1 MNISDS
7 FIDLIYG
14 MSQNDVPARS
24 VEKMRACLVDTIGV
38 TLAGAHDLEDKE
50 ERFLDSV
57 CDEAHIVA
65 PIGRERKCS
74 LANAIFL
81 NGLSAHYLELDD
93 GVRFGV
99 VHPSAP
105 LFSALIPV
113 AEVNNIAW
121 EQFVKGAISGYEVS
135 IRLAHALQP
144 YHYNAGFHPTATC
157 CTVGVAIGLGVML
170 LFSKAELKNA
180 FSAATMSSYGTLK
193 VLEDVSQLK
202 PYNCAKAALM
212 GFHSAMMAKA
222 GFCGPDNPLGG
233 DTGFLKMMSSEYDE
247 DILLRRN
254 DFLYIDK
261 VYLKP
266 YASCRHTHPE
276 IEAAIKIRKKPG
288 FDVHEIYKIEVRT
301 YKGVIGKHDN
311 HAIYGEASARMSI
324 PFSLA
329 VSIVTGKAGIEE
341 FTDLYVN
348 DDFIREITG
357 KIQIYGDEELSK
369 FVPDKRCAIVKV
381 TLNNGSTYQEKV
393 EYPKGEPEN
402 PLDEDELYDKF
413 KSMALHAGLDEKR
426 SQLLFDRIMYDD
438 RVKLNGL
445 F

>member
-1 MNISDS
+1 MNISDL
-7 FIDLIYG
+7 FIDLIFDL
-14 MSQNDVPARS
+14 SQNDIPIGS
-24 VEKMRACLVDTIGV
+24 VEKLRTCLVDTIGV
-38 TLAGAHDLEDKE
+38 ALAGAHDLEGKE
-50 ERFLDSV
+50 ARFLDAV
-57 CDEAHIVA
+57 GDEANTVA
-65 PIGRERKCS
+65 PIGKKRKCS

-81 NGLSAHYLELDD
+81 NGLSSHYLELDD

-105 LFSALIPV
+105 LFSALIP
-113 AEVNNIAW
+113 AAQVNNVAW
-121 EQFVKGAISGYEVS
+121 EQFVKGAICGYEVS
-135 IRLAHALQP
+135 IRLAHAMQP

-157 CTVGVAIGLGVML
+157 CTVGVAVGLGVML
-170 LFSKAELKNA
+170 LFSKEELKNA
-180 FSAATMSSYGTLK
+180 FSAATVSSYGTLK

-212 GFHSAMMAKA
+212 GFNSAMLAKA
-222 GFCGPDNPLGG
+222 GFCGPVDPMGG
-233 DTGFLKMMSSEYDE
+233 DTGFLKMMASKYDE

-254 DFLYIDK
+254 DYLYIDK

-288 FDVHEIYKIEVRT
+288 FDAHEIDKIEVRT

-311 HAIYGEASARMSI
+311 HEIYGEASARMSI

-329 VSIVTGKAGIEE
+329 VSLVTGKAGIEE
-341 FTDLYVN
+341 FTERYVN
-348 DDFIREITG
+348 DGLVREVTG
-357 KIQIYGDEELSK
+357 KVQIHGDEELSK
-369 FVPDKRCAIVKV
+369 LVPEKRCAIVKV
-381 TLNNGSTYQEKV
+381 TLKNGATYLEKV

-402 PLDEDELYDKF
+402 PLNEYELYDKF
-413 KSMALHAGLDEKR
+413 KSMTLHAGLDEKW
-426 SQLLFDRIMYDD
+426 SQKLFDRIMHNN
-438 RVKLNGL
+438 RVKLSSL